1 MNSQAI
7 AMLIVWAIGI
17 GVFIVALII
26 FRGFIQWLLGISDI
40 IRLLEQQNTLLETI
54 AAERTTAENK
64 DSPAPLPP
72 VSQPSR
78 PNPLT
83 RK

>member
-7 AMLIVWAIGI
+7 AMLIMWAIGI

-40 IRLLEQQNTLLETI
+40 IRLLEQQNALLETSAVERT
-54 AAERTTAENK
+54 AAETK
-64 DSPAPLPP
+64 DSP
-72 VSQPSR
+72 VPSVPR

>member
-1 MNSQAI
+1 M
-7 AMLIVWAIGI
+7 WAIGI

-26 FRGFIQWLLGISDI
+26 FRGFIQWLIGISDI
-40 IRLLEQQNTLLETI
+40 IRLLEQQNALLETSAVERT
-54 AAERTTAENK
+54 AAETK
-64 DSPAPLPP
+64 DSPEPLPP
-72 VSQPSR
+72 APR

>member
-54 AAERTTAENK
+54 TAERNAAETK
-64 DSPAPLPP
+64 DSPVLSAPH
-72 VSQPSR
+72 

>member
-26 FRGFIQWLLGISDI
+26 FRGFIQWLIGISDI
-40 IRLLEQQNTLLETI
+40 IRLLEQQNALLETSAVERT
-54 AAERTTAENK
+54 AAETK
-64 DSPAPLPP
+64 DSPEPLPP
-72 VSQPSR
+72 TPR